1 MKSALGWGYVAYFVV
16 AIALAVITGIWS
28 EMTPFK
34 LVIWIIYAAFAAIA
48 SELIVRISAMYSGWF
63 PGFAT
68 ALIFLLVGMLIGF
81 PSMPLAVLVAY
92 TAATGPAFSD
102 MAYDLKCG
110 YILRGYG
117 KDPELEKVGRKQ
129 QFISEIVGFTVAFVM
144 VALLARTYFSQGL
157 YAPVDATFAATIEAG
172 AGGEVAKWLTDLA
185 VPGAIIQLL
194 GGSRQVGIFC
204 NRSSRR
210 KHHQRSYDHRGL
222 DHPCDP
228 GKEKQ
233 RKRAHT
239 QHSGCRR
246 TGRCGSVQLLYG
258 DACPW
263 KQERI
268 AALFKCRRKG
278 FSFMPAF
285 AV

>member
-48 SELIVRISAMYSGWF
+48 SELIVGISAMYSGWF

-117 KDPELEKVGRKQ
+117 KDPELEKSRKKTAVY
-129 QFISEIVGFTVAFVM
+129 FRNCRIYSCICYGGSSCADV
-144 VALLARTYFSQGL
+144 LLA
-157 YAPVDATFAATIEAG
+157 G
-172 AGGEVAKWLTDLA
+172 AV
-185 VPGAIIQLL
+185 
-194 GGSRQVGIFC
+194 
-204 NRSSRR
+204 
-210 KHHQRSYDHRGL
+210 
-222 DHPCDP
+222 
-228 GKEKQ
+228 
-233 RKRAHT
+233 
-239 QHSGCRR
+239 R
-246 TGRCGSVQLLYG
+246 TGRCDLCSY
-258 DACPW
+258 D
-263 KQERI
+263 
-268 AALFKCRRKG
+268 
-278 FSFMPAF
+278 
-285 AV
+285 